1 MGSGKFLGYMITTRG
16 IEVNPNQITAIQ
28 WLHLPNNPKEVQK
41 LMSMIAALNRFV
53 LKSADKE
60 FQWKVFVYRA
70 SNARGSGVEIVLV
83 SPKGVKLERSLRLGF
98 WALNNEAKYE
108 ALIVRLQAAKFFGA
122 KEVEMFSD
130 SMVSQIEG
138 SFKAKDR
145 RMS

>member
-1 MGSGKFLGYMITTRG
+1 MITTRG

-98 WALNNEAKYE
+98 
-108 ALIVRLQAAKFFGA
+108 
-122 KEVEMFSD
+122 
-130 SMVSQIEG
+130 
-138 SFKAKDR
+138 
-145 RMS
+145 